1 MAFKIADRCVCCH
14 YCATNCPVEAIHFQ
28 GSQYRIDPEKCIS
41 CGLCQSLCPQSI
53 IIDEAAEVLPPIAH
67 EKEYADCDL
76 CVLGAGGGGLVAAV
90 RFAQLTGKKVLV
102 LEKAKKAGGSTNFA
116 HNWFTGY
123 MSWHQEAGLPDNSDK
138 FLAYCIREAQGKL
151 PDSLVEKVFRNTG
164 VFFQWLVDWDEQ
176 EAREC
181 FAIGRGPMG
190 AIGIDYPER
199 RFENLKCHD
208 PAIGPGWAGTYLIRK
223 MLQVCEKL
231 GVEVR
236 TEHEAVRLL
245 TDDTGRVTGV
255 LAKNPGGELEVR
267 AGAVVLATGGFSGN
281 DEKLKKLS
289 LIHI

>member
-1 MAFKIADRCVCCH
+1 MLYFSRC
-14 YCATNCPVEAIHFQ
+14 TR
-28 GSQYRIDPEKCIS
+28 RIDPEKCIS

-102 LEKAKKAGGSTNFA
+102 LEKSKKAGGSTNFA

-164 VFFQWLVDWDEQ
+164 VFFQ
-176 EAREC
+176 
-181 FAIGRGPMG
+181 
-190 AIGIDYPER
+190 
-199 RFENLKCHD
+199 
-208 PAIGPGWAGTYLIRK
+208 
-223 MLQVCEKL
+223 
-231 GVEVR
+231 
-236 TEHEAVRLL
+236 
-245 TDDTGRVTGV
+245 
-255 LAKNPGGELEVR
+255 
-267 AGAVVLATGGFSGN
+267 
-281 DEKLKKLS
+281 
-289 LIHI
+289 